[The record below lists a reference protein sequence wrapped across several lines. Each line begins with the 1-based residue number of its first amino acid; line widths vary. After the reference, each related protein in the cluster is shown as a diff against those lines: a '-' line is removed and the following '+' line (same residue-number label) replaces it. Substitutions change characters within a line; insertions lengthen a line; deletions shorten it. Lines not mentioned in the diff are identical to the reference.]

1 MIFTIIMI
9 ILLIT
14 ILAISYYAYT
24 FAFKTSAKYR
34 QELYHLP
41 QGEQYLPHT
50 PTIQRC
56 IDEMLSRP
64 CEEVFLTSHDGKRLF
79 ARYYH
84 VADDAPVQ
92 ILMHGYKSSSILDFC
107 GGVKLAMNMG
117 HNVLAVDQRAH
128 GKSEGSVITFGIE
141 ERRDCLSWIT
151 YISERFGY
159 DIPIILCGI
168 SMGAATILMAADQK
182 LPRNV
187 KGMIADCPYSSPKEI
202 IMKVSGEL
210 HFPPKLI
217 YPFIRLGA
225 RLFGHFHLEES
236 DAVRAVRQAKIPV
249 LLFHGDDDR
258 FVPCE
263 MSKKIAEACASPVTL
278 EIVPGAGHGLCY
290 MVGPKQYEEATVR
303 FIHSV
308 L

>member
-1 MIFTIIMI
+1 MILVIII
-9 ILLIT
+9 IFLCIMV
-14 ILAISYYAYT
+14 LAISYYAYT
-24 FAFKTSAKYR
+24 IAFRPSKQSRK
-34 QELYHLP
+34 ELYHLP
-41 QGEQYLPHT
+41 KGEQYTLHT

-56 IDEMLSRP
+56 IDEMLSRT
-64 CEEVFLTSHDGKRLF
+64 CEEISITSHDGKKLF
-79 ARYYH
+79 GRYYH
-84 VADDAPVQ
+84 VSDDAPVQ

-117 HNVLAVDQRAH
+117 QNVLAVDQRSH
-128 GKSEGSVITFGIE
+128 GKSEGSAITFGIE

-151 YISERFGY
+151 YISERFGC
-159 DIPIILCGI
+159 DVPIILCGI
-168 SMGAATILMAADQK
+168 SMGAATILMATDQN
-182 LPRNV
+182 LPHNV
-187 KGMIADCPYSSPKEI
+187 KGIIADCPYSSPKEI

-225 RLFGHFHLEES
+225 FLFGHFHLEET
-236 DAVRAVRQAKIPV
+236 DAVRAVKQAKIPI

-263 MSKKIAEACASPVTL
+263 MSQKIANACASPVTL
-278 EIVPGAGHGLCY
+278 EIIPGAGHGLCY
-290 MVGPKQYEEATVR
+290 MVDPKQYEEATIR
-303 FIHSV
+303 FIQSI

>member
-1 MIFTIIMI
+1 MIFTII
-9 ILLIT
+9 IT
-14 ILAISYYAYT
+14 ILFITALAISYYAYT
-24 FAFKTSAKYR
+24 IAFRASKESR
-34 QELYHLP
+34 NELYHLP
-41 QGEQYLPHT
+41 KGEQYTPHT
-50 PTIQRC
+50 ATIQKC
-56 IDEMLSRP
+56 IDEMLSHTY
-64 CEEVFLTSHDGKRLF
+64 EEIFITSHDGQKLF
-79 ARYYH
+79 GRYYH
-84 VADDAPVQ
+84 VADSAPVQ

-117 HNVLAVDQRAH
+117 QNVLAVDQRSH

-151 YISERFGY
+151 YISKRFGY
-159 DIPIILCGI
+159 DVPIFLCGI

-182 LPRNV
+182 LPHNV

-202 IMKVSGEL
+202 IMKVSDDL

-225 RLFGHFHLEES
+225 LLFGHFHLEES
-236 DAVRAVRQAKIPV
+236 DAVRAVRQATIPI

-263 MSKKIAEACASPVTL
+263 MSKKIAGACASPVTL

-290 MVGPKQYEEATVR
+290 MVGPKQYEEATIR
-303 FIHSV
+303 FIQSV